1 MKKTPTVIAAMIA
14 SCVIVL
20 TSASMATGADSPT
33 PEHKIGD
40 VAVRTEKPIT
50 SESALETFLLSSIPK
65 TGEIDIN
72 TGKLTSI
79 VEDSLLQPPTPK
91 HKIGDVAVRTEKPIK
106 SKAELDDFLL
116 SSIPKMVDVDIDT
129 GEVTSIVED
138 SVLQSKP

>member
-1 MKKTPTVIAAMIA
+1 MKKTPAVIAAMIA
-14 SCVIVL
+14 SCVIAL

-33 PEHKIGD
+33 PEHKTGD
-40 VAVRTEKPIT
+40 VTVRTEKPIT

-91 HKIGDVAVRTEKPIK
+91 HKIGDVAVRTENPIK
-106 SKAELDDFLL
+106 SKAELDHFLL
-116 SSIPKMVDVDIDT
+116 SSIPKTVDVDIDT
-129 GEVTSIVED
+129 GEVTSTVED